1 MSERVE
7 FESVA
12 QLRAWL
18 DDHHAQSPGIW
29 AITFKRSTPTK
40 YVSREE
46 ILDEVLC
53 FGWIDGA
60 RQVLD
65 DERTMQYLSPRKTD
79 KWARTYQVRVAR
91 LIAEGKMHSAGLESV
106 RRAQESGEWNELS
119 DVDDLLVPKDLRIAL
134 DARTVIIVFESY
146 PPSYRRNVLRW
157 IATAKTE
164 ATRSKRIEQTAET
177 TAAGSRIKHL

>member
-7 FESVA
+7 FESAA

-18 DDHHAQSPGIW
+18 NGHHAQSSGIW
-29 AITFKRSTPTK
+29 AVTYKRSAPSK
-40 YVSREE
+40 YVSRDE

-65 DERTMQYLSPRKTD
+65 DQRTMQYLSPRKTD
-79 KWARTYQVRVAR
+79 KWARTYQVRAAR
-91 LIAEGKMHSAGLESV
+91 LTAEGRMHPAGLGMIQ
-106 RRAQESGEWNELS
+106 RAKESGEWNELS
-119 DVDDLLVPKDLRIAL
+119 DVDDLLVPADLQVAL
-134 DARTVIIVFESY
+134 LARGSATRFEEL
-146 PPSYRRNVLRW
+146 PQSYRRNVLRW

-164 ATRSKRIEQTAET
+164 PTRSKRVEQTAES
-177 TAAGSRIKHL
+177 TANGSRIKHL